1 MSHKIKSAAVVGG
14 GWAGAVTAHKRTE
27 AGWRVE
33 VFERSD
39 RVGGHSRAETLNGVL
54 YEPNGAHIFHTSNR
68 EVATFVNQFGL
79 VRPYEHCVLT
89 EIFEHDDDDVPT
101 VLSWPPQVDELK
113 DLWMW
118 PTVERELAT
127 LPAAPSGDD
136 FESFVVS
143 LMGET
148 LYRLFIYGYTV
159 KQWGCEPSTL
169 SSSFAPKR
177 VDLRS
182 DNFRR
187 LFRDQWEYFSPSGIN
202 DVIES
207 VLRPV
212 AVTCGAEIGVQDLDA
227 LSKSFDLAVVTA
239 PLDRFV
245 GRDGELAW
253 RGVTMRSRYEPTEHG
268 GDTVTAAYVVN
279 RPSMRVPYTRTI
291 ETKHASGQQIRG
303 TVVSEE
309 YPGSPARHYPFPTID
324 RRYEAMNERLK
335 DEVRNSSPLPV
346 YFAGRLA
353 NYQYIDQDQAIAQ
366 AFACAATILESHG
379 SA

>member
-1 MSHKIKSAAVVGG
+1 MTLRAAIIGG
-14 GWAGAVTAHKRTE
+14 GWAGAVTAHQLLG

-39 RVGGHSRAETLNGVL
+39 RVGGHSRAEVLNGVV

-68 EVATFVNQFGL
+68 EVAEFVNRFGL

-89 EIFEHDDDDVPT
+89 EIFAHEDDESPT
-101 VLSWPPQVDELK
+101 LLSWPPQIDELK
-113 DLWMW
+113 NLPFW
-118 PTVERELAT
+118 PTVSKELES
-127 LPAAPSGDD
+127 LPATPKGED
-136 FESFVVS
+136 FETFVIS

-148 LYRLFIYGYTV
+148 LYRQFIYGYTV

-182 DNFRR
+182 DNYRR
-187 LFRDQWEYFSPSGIN
+187 LFRDTWEYFSPIGVN
-202 DVIES
+202 HVIEEI
-207 VLRPV
+207 LRPV
-212 AVTCGAEIGVQDLDA
+212 SVTCGAELDVTDLED
-227 LSKSFDLAVVTA
+227 LSKNFDIAIVTA

-253 RGVTMRSRYEPTEHG
+253 RGVSMRSRYQPTDKET
-268 GDTVTAAYVVN
+268 DTVTAAYVVN
-279 RPSMRVPYTRTI
+279 RPSMRVPYTRTV
-291 ETKHASGQQIRG
+291 ETKHASGQLICG

-309 YPGSPARHYPFPTID
+309 YPGSPARHYPFPTVE
-324 RRYEAMNERLK
+324 RRYEQANQALK
-335 DEVRNSSPLPV
+335 IEIADSSPLPV
-346 YFAGRLA
+346 YFTGRLA

-366 AFACAATILESHG
+366 ALSCARDILEQHK
-379 SA
+379 